1 MSDYDK
7 DFVRVLLNNLE
18 EAIFLLDKT
27 TITFANEMAKS
38 FFGPSEGM
46 DIFDL
51 LIFEKS
57 TLLVDSIHER
67 KPLNIESKVFLSKK
81 GGWCDFYIR
90 YIPEIEALLM
100 RDVSFIKII
109 EEAKLNMSV
118 LISHELKNPLGV
130 IESIVSD
137 MLENEEDEEKIE
149 KLWKIEKQSKRL
161 NRIIQQIEYI
171 TMAQLGLYVP
181 RKETLNVQKII
192 SEVMEEIEEL
202 RKKKEIEIS
211 INLETKTIEA
221 DGFIIRTILKNLLSN
236 ALKYSFEKSKVIL
249 EFSAERMS
257 IQDFGIGV
265 PDSEKEKIFGRFYRT
280 PSAVKMASGSGLGL
294 AVVKHLANIAGYSI
308 EFESKHLIGTKVTVW
323 FKK

>member
-1 MSDYDK
+1 
-7 DFVRVLLNNLE
+7 
-18 EAIFLLDKT
+18 
-27 TITFANEMAKS
+27 
-38 FFGPSEGM
+38 
-46 DIFDL
+46 
-51 LIFEKS
+51 
-57 TLLVDSIHER
+57 
-67 KPLNIESKVFLSKK
+67 
-81 GGWCDFYIR
+81 
-90 YIPEIEALLM
+90 
-100 RDVSFIKII
+100 
-109 EEAKLNMSV
+109 
-118 LISHELKNPLGV
+118 
-130 IESIVSD
+130 
-137 MLENEEDEEKIE
+137 
-149 KLWKIEKQSKRL
+149 
-161 NRIIQQIEYI
+161 
-171 TMAQLGLYVP
+171 MAQLGLYVP

-294 AVVKHLANIAGYSI
+294 AVVKHLASIANYKI
-308 EFESKHLIGTKVTVW
+308 EFESQHLIGTKVIVW
-323 FKK
+323 FGE